1 MEGLLQGIPYTG
13 VLLDNILITGPTD
26 EDHLANLEAVFKRLS
41 NAGLR
46 LKAKNHRVDKEGF
59 YPVEAKVQAIK
70 DERHQP
76 MSLN

>member
-1 MEGLLQGIPYTG
+1 M
-13 VLLDNILITGPTD
+13 DNILIT
-26 EDHLANLEAVFKRLS
+26 NLEAVFKRLS

-46 LKAKNHRVDKEGF
+46 LKAKNHRVDKKGF